1 LIKYLIDSINLKLNE
16 MKIAGSIIHILL
28 IGGFC
33 CSCRVSDDQNKSKDK
48 EKELIEKT
56 ISAAIGWAGRKDITL
71 LYSVIANDSAFL
83 EVHPE
88 GSVVKG
94 FSEFKKA
101 EKTWM
106 SPDFQAVRYEIRD
119 LKINIS
125 MSGDVAWWFCIL
137 DDINTWKGE
146 PASWMNTRWTGV
158 AEKRK
163 GKWVIVQ
170 QHFSFASE

>member
-1 LIKYLIDSINLKLNE
+1 ME
-16 MKIAGSIIHILL
+16 KIRSIIILIL
-28 IGGFC
+28 ITGSFS
-33 CSCRVSDDQNKSKDK
+33 SCRISVSK
-48 EKELIEKT
+48 ENSENSEIEQIEKT
-56 ISAAIGWAGRKDITL
+56 IQSGIGWAGKKDIAL
-71 LYSVIANDSAFL
+71 LYSVIAGDSAFL

-88 GSVVKG
+88 GRIVKG
-94 FSEFKKA
+94 FTEFKKA
-101 EKTWM
+101 ENIWM

-119 LKINIS
+119 LRINLS
-125 MSGDVAWWFCIL
+125 QSGDVAWWFCIL

-170 QHFSFASE
+170 QHFSFATE